1 MTYEELVRDHAGEMI
16 EKLVT
21 DVVTKEKA
29 EIHFEDV
36 GDDQWSVVR
45 MHIYEE
51 DKEIALRL
59 HSNDVYDLY
68 FGYYDDKDE
77 LLTLRRDGRLLI
89 QRLRASK
96 VRDSAGDIT
105 PDDAFAVAKRE
116 VAGRVAL
123 RAGALE
129 NGIAE
134 FGQPRETGIT
144 VIGGELGGGGAK
156 EREAGDQLVCVG

>member
-29 EIHFEDV
+29 EIHFEDG

-59 HSNDVYDLY
+59 HANDLYELY

-77 LLTLRRDGRLLI
+77 FFEITRTLTPEEKDIIPRGLKKIMLKVLADEQGLRVPGNLLTKG
-89 QRLRASK
+89 
-96 VRDSAGDIT
+96 
-105 PDDAFAVAKRE
+105 
-116 VAGRVAL
+116 
-123 RAGALE
+123 
-129 NGIAE
+129 
-134 FGQPRETGIT
+134 
-144 VIGGELGGGGAK
+144 
-156 EREAGDQLVCVG
+156 